1 MTEWQD
7 ASYNLYVPKAQYE
20 AMKRRLTASNAD
32 LLQALKMCHLQML
45 QSNNDSEHAEKANE
59 RAIAA
64 IAKAEGRP

>member
-32 LLQALKMCHLQML
+32 LLQALKYLRGVA
-45 QSNNDSEHAEKANE
+45 DSDV
-59 RAIAA
+59 RAVRLGGIEIADRA
-64 IAKAEGRP
+64 IAKAESRP